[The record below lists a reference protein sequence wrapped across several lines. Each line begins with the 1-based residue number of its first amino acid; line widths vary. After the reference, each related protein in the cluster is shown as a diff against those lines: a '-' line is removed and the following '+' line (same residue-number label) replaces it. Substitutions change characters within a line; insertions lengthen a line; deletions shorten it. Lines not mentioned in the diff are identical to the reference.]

1 MVQITET
8 ILRDAHQSLL
18 ATRMKLE
25 DMLPIAE
32 KLDKV
37 GYFSLEMWGGAT
49 FDVCIRFLNEDPWER
64 LRILKSKIKNTKLQM
79 LLRGQNL
86 VGYRHYAD
94 DLVEKFVKKSAENG
108 IDVFRIFDAL
118 NDIRNMEYAI
128 SVAKDVNAT
137 VEGTISYT
145 VSPVHTISQFLKLA
159 EELAKLSCDIICIKD
174 MAGFM
179 SPKEAYDLIVA
190 LKKEIGLPVHLH
202 THCSSGMAPATYFA
216 ACQAGVDILDTAM
229 SPLAWG
235 TSQPPTESIAGML
248 KNTPYDTGFDMALL
262 SEIRDYFFK
271 VKENYKDI
279 IDPISERVDTSIL
292 IHQIPGGML
301 SNLISQLKQQK
312 AMDKYQD
319 VLKETAYVR
328 ADLGYPP
335 LVTPTSQIVGT
346 QAVFNVVL
354 GERYK
359 MISKEVKEYIK
370 GMYGKPPGEISLEV
384 KKLAIGDEEPITCR
398 PGDLISPEW
407 EKNVKELTDTGL
419 KSVPTDEDILSYAL
433 FPQPAMQFF
442 KKQKGESQK
451 VEPGLKAASSKLAGQ
466 TFNLVIDGEKYE
478 VIIEDPKSQNKL
490 MPPFKVMVNDEEYKV
505 QNLDFLKTDAR
516 NSPSETQM
524 KLNISSLETVGGN
537 VYSPMPGSI
546 VDIKVKIKDKVE
558 KGSVMLILEAMK
570 MQNEIQAPVTGT
582 VEDIY
587 VKVGTIVE
595 GGDLLLK
602 IMN

>member
-8 ILRDAHQSLL
+8 VLRDAHQSLL

-94 DLVEKFVKKSAENG
+94 DIVEKFVKKAAENG

-118 NDIRNMEYAI
+118 NDIRNMEYSI
-128 SVAKDVNAT
+128 CVAKDAGAT

-145 VSPVHTISQFLKLA
+145 VSPVHTIDQFLKLA
-159 EELAKLSCDIICIKD
+159 DSLAKLKCDIICVKD
-174 MAGFM
+174 MAGFL
-179 SPKEAYDLIVA
+179 SPKEAYDLISA

-202 THCSSGMAPATYFA
+202 THCSSGMAPATYFSA
-216 ACQAGVDILDTAM
+216 ASAGVDILDTAI
-229 SPLAWG
+229 SPFAWG
-235 TSQPPTESIAGML
+235 TSQPPTESIVGML
-248 KNTPYDTGFDMALL
+248 KHTPYDTGIDIELL
-262 SEIRDYFFK
+262 SQIRDYFVE
-271 VKENYKDI
+271 VKEKYKDI

-319 VLKETAYVR
+319 VLKETSRVR
-328 ADLGYPP
+328 SDLGYPP

-370 GMYGKPPGEISLEV
+370 GMYGKPPGDISLQV
-384 KKLAIGDEEPITCR
+384 QKLAIKDEEPITCR
-398 PGDLISPEW
+398 PADLISPEW
-407 EKNVKELTDTGL
+407 EKNVNEFKENAL
-419 KSVPTDEDILSYAL
+419 KENPTEEDILSYAL
-433 FPQPAMQFF
+433 FPQPAIQFF
-442 KKQKGESQK
+442 KKQKGELPK
-451 VEPGLKAASSKLAGQ
+451 VPATKFNISKISGQ
-466 TFNLVIDGEKYE
+466 TFNLVIEGEKYE
-478 VIIEDPKSQNKL
+478 VIIEEPKSKTKL
-490 MPPFKVMVNDEEYKV
+490 TSPFKVVVNNEEYRIDNFEYFKT
-505 QNLDFLKTDAR
+505 NTDNNYPASLKAAKT
-516 NSPSETQM
+516 
-524 KLNISSLETVGGN
+524 SSTAESGSMYAPL
-537 VYSPMPGSI
+537 PGSI

-558 KGSVMLILEAMK
+558 KGAVLLILEAMK
-570 MQNEIQAPVTGT
+570 MQNEIQAPLNGT
-582 VEDIY
+582 IEEIR
-587 VKVGTIVE
+587 VKIGDIVE
-595 GGDLLLK
+595 GGDLLVK
-602 IMN
+602 IKQ